1 MTSINT
7 IFNPDAEI
15 IKLIETA
22 EKNVVEIVIINHNEE
37 VTSVLTWDFNE
48 NIERRMFQM
57 KKHNE
62 DQVGQ
67 YIVKGMNYKMNYY
80 IDQYYLTD
88 LLTNLPIM

>member
-67 YIVKGMNYKMNYY
+67 HIVKGMNYKMNYY
-80 IDQYYLTD
+80 ID
-88 LLTNLPIM
+88 

>member
-7 IFNPDAEI
+7 TFNPDAEI
-15 IKLIETA
+15 IKLVETA
-22 EKNVVEIVIINHNEE
+22 EKNVVEIVIVNHDEE

-57 KKHNE
+57 KKRSE

-67 YIVKGMNYKMNYY
+67 HIVKGMNYKMNYY